1 VNLEANYKF
10 KKGTVGWQ
18 YQFVDQRKDAYY
30 DAIIWTTQVKNLS
43 AYQLMNTTFTFELL
57 PKRLNIFGAISNVL
71 NESFQEVTGY
81 NSRGRNYKL
90 GLNFLF

>member
-1 VNLEANYKF
+1 
-10 KKGTVGWQ
+10 
-18 YQFVDQRKDAYY
+18 
-30 DAIIWTTQVKNLS
+30 
-43 AYQLMNTTFTFELL
+43 MNTTFTFELL
-57 PKRLNIFGAISNVL
+57 PKRLNVFGAISNVL